1 MKNALG
7 DSTAAQEDEEY
18 EIEDILD
25 IKRNKKG
32 YFFLIKWKGY
42 GYNDNTWEPERN
54 LTYVTF
60 LKKKINQLKKRIEL
74 GTEPKSSGSKNAE
87 KENTSNHIKD
97 EKEKSSKLNKET
109 KDATNVEEEFR
120 NGSLGSKTSKKKRQ
134 AKDSVESKEESR
146 EKKGSSRFSN
156 EKSNNGSQST
166 NKVSE
171 RSKKINKKGNDSGQ
185 SSSSRMFRTR
195 NTSSTT
201 ADENNTGSIEA
212 FEHNE
217 LKEDNSRNDDHPF
230 VEDIFSIRIRN
241 NGVQFLASIKNAHPQ
256 WIDES
261 YIKRVGHLY
270 YKLDDFKRF
279 ISRTWRKSKD
289 HKVMIRNMHNIGK
302 KIFVSV
308 GHIINNEEI
317 LSLYPLEIVLA
328 LYPKEL
334 CEFLISKIYPI
345 MNELF
350 N

>member
-1 MKNALG
+1 MKNASG
-7 DSTAAQEDEEY
+7 RSTAAQEDEEY

-32 YFFLIKWKGY
+32 YYFLIKWKGY
-42 GYNDNTWEPERN
+42 GNSDNTWEPEKN
-54 LTYVTF
+54 LTYVTS
-60 LKKKINQLKKRIEL
+60 LRKKINQLKRRLQLEEESKRSRS
-74 GTEPKSSGSKNAE
+74 KSAE
-87 KENTSNHIKD
+87 KEHTSNHIKN
-97 EKEKSSKLNKET
+97 EKEKSTKLNKGT
-109 KDATNVEEEFR
+109 KAATNVEEEFK

-134 AKDSVESKEESR
+134 TKDSVESKEESR
-146 EKKGSSRFSN
+146 DRKGSSRLSN
-156 EKSNNGSQST
+156 EKSSSVSQST
-166 NKVSE
+166 SKVSE
-171 RSKKINKKGNDSGQ
+171 RSKKINKKSNDSGH
-185 SSSSRMFRTR
+185 SSSSKMFRTR
-195 NTSSTT
+195 NTSSSTV
-201 ADENNTGSIEA
+201 DEINTVTIET
-212 FEHNE
+212 FENNE
-217 LKEDNSRNDDHPF
+217 LKEDNSRNDEHPF

-241 NGVQFLASIKNAHPQ
+241 NGVQFLASIRNANPQ

-289 HKVMIRNMHNIGK
+289 HKVLIRNMHNIGK

-334 CEFLISKIYPI
+334 CEFLITKIYPI